1 MNGKRRNLAIA
12 VALSM
17 MLLYAAPGWSLRTV
31 ARGNRPVQDR
41 GRRWPAGTVNLANL
55 KSRLGYWARYEHV
68 FLYRCKDTDEFN
80 EALKTFAVIN
90 ANTLELVVHNG
101 PKYSWALKDKN
112 EELAKEDNRVDWTF
126 TVWSPE
132 RWDMLYNRSR
142 RRVSPANLNFGK
154 PVAPPR
160 IDAYIIRAGSILWE
174 QVKVPE
180 NVVLIDKRPGSVSP
194 EFAGKGLVRAT
205 VFDIATKK
213 PIAGAEVVLLKRHE
227 DMEYKQVKGAKT
239 DEKGFCQIAQIPPGY
254 YQIKVHADGYAARYQ
269 GNWNNELPEYLKFT
283 ISLARPESVKG
294 VVVDEAGKPVKGVKV
309 SARDVL
315 SAGGFGYSVGDLSS
329 TTDNLGRFKICSLPR
344 GLISI
349 RCEPTTV
356 HLKNSIFEQYPV
368 PSDNIKLVVTGTATI
383 WGKVVDK
390 DGKRPAGG
398 IVLKLKPE
406 GGNKPGSWGGS
417 WTLSADGSFKMTGI
431 PPGKYVIST
440 RPNPG
445 SSRFEPNAETITV
458 KAGKTYEMEVLHEDV
473 RDRIM
478 NKIRKFI
485 ERRLK
490 NEQ

>member
-1 MNGKRRNLAIA
+1 M
-12 VALSM
+12 VS
-17 MLLYAAPGWSLRTV
+17 
-31 ARGNRPVQDR
+31 RGNSPVQDR

-55 KSRLGYWARYEHV
+55 KGRLGYWERYEHV

-80 EALKTFAVIN
+80 EALKTFAAID

-112 EELAKEDNRVDWTF
+112 EDLAKEDNRVDWTF

-132 RWDMLYNRSR
+132 SWNRLYDGSR

-160 IDAYIIRAGSILWE
+160 IDAYIIRAGALVWE

-213 PIAGAEVVLLKRHE
+213 PIAGAEVVLLKRH
-227 DMEYKQVKGAKT
+227 DNMEYKQAKRAKT
-239 DEKGFCQIAQIPPGY
+239 DEKGFCQIAQIPTGY
-254 YQIKVHADGYAARYQ
+254 YQIQVHAGGYAARIQ
-269 GNWNNELPEYLKFT
+269 GNWNNDLPDYLKLT
-283 ISLARPESVKG
+283 ISLARPECVKG

-309 SARDVL
+309 SAKDVL
-315 SAGGFGYSVGDLSS
+315 SADGFGYSCAGDPSS

-344 GLISI
+344 GLIGL
-349 RCEPTTV
+349 RCASTTL
-356 HLKNSIFEQYPV
+356 HLKKSTFEQYPV
-368 PSDNIKLVVTGTATI
+368 PSDNIKLVVTGTGTI
-383 WGKVVDK
+383 YGKVVDA

-398 IVLKLKPE
+398 IVVELEPE
-406 GGNKPGSWGGS
+406 GGNKPGTWGYSGH
-417 WTLSADGSFKMTGI
+417 LSADGTFTISGI
-431 PPGKYVIST
+431 PPGRYVIST

-445 SSRFEPNAETITV
+445 SSDFEPNIGKVTIRP
-458 KAGKTYEMEVLHEDV
+458 GKTYELEVLHEDQ
-473 RDRIM
+473 RDRKM
-478 NKIRKFI
+478 NIVRKFL